1 VFEQLDTPAIFA
13 ISGTLMRPRLESQR
27 AEGMAVFHGS
37 LPPHSLILFIFGLFN
52 DAVSVPDHTASS
64 GRRLVSI
71 EECRRKEGINCALI
85 FGTVPVFNS
94 RRRS

>member
-27 AEGMAVFHGS
+27 AERMAVFHGS
-37 LPPHSLILFIFGLFN
+37 LPPHSLILFIFVLFN

-64 GRRLVSI
+64 SRGLVSI
-71 EECRRKEGINCALI
+71 EE
-85 FGTVPVFNS
+85 
-94 RRRS
+94 